1 MSKHTEPTDGEWK
14 YYWRVEDGK
23 ANCGVFAEPRNGH
36 AYSVCRAPQYETQE
50 QWEANARL
58 MAAAPELLEALNEC
72 ADRLQIH
79 MTHTEDLIAHMKACK
94 AIAKAEGKEP

>member
-1 MSKHTEPTDGEWK
+1 MSKHTEGPWLREGNTVYALMHFRWFKG
-14 YYWRVEDGK
+14 VEQFK
-23 ANCGVFAEPRNGH
+23 NRFWA
-36 AYSVCRAPQYETQE
+36 SVYKDKDVSEEER
-50 QWEANARL
+50 EANARL